1 MTSKP
6 IFTSVICSGVWIEPS
21 EIHGPM
27 GMTAIEVSAVISAMT
42 GANKYKGLLAKGG
55 VTSSL
60 KINFKP
66 SASGC
71 QMPNGPTRDGPQR
84 FCMWATTL
92 RSSSV
97 V

>member
-1 MTSKP
+1 
-6 IFTSVICSGVWIEPS
+6 
-21 EIHGPM
+21 M
-27 GMTAIEVSAVISAMT
+27 GMTAMEVSAVTRAMM
-42 GANKYKGLLAKGG
+42 GASKYKGLLAKGG

-60 KINFKP
+60 KINFNP

-71 QMPNGPTRDGPQR
+71 QMPKGPTRDGPQR

-92 RSSSV
+92 RSSRV

>member
-1 MTSKP
+1 M
-6 IFTSVICSGVWIEPS
+6 FTSVICSGVWIEPT

-27 GMTAIEVSAVISAMT
+27 GMTAMEVSAVTSAIT

-60 KINFKP
+60 KMNFKP
-66 SASGC
+66 SANGC
-71 QMPNGPTRDGPQR
+71 QTPNGPTRDGPQR
-84 FCMWATTL
+84 FCMWPTTL
-92 RSSSV
+92 RSNSV